1 MKPEA
6 HYNTGPNELYLDVR
20 LLQNLSGTA
29 KWGKVLA
36 VLGFILSGFI
46 LVFGL
51 FMQQML
57 QSPGRAERVADVGL
71 SGFTI
76 VVYAFVALVY
86 FFPSLYLYNFASG
99 MQQGVQERSRQ
110 KVGKAIG
117 KLRVLFKFLVIMLLL
132 FLVLFAISL
141 VMLGTGLSDFSLQ

>member
-1 MKPEA
+1 MIPEPN
-6 HYNTGPNELYLDVR
+6 NTSPNELYLDVR
-20 LLQNLSGTA
+20 LLQHLTDTA

-57 QSPGRAERVADVGL
+57 QSSGMEGRVPDVGL

-76 VVYAFVALVY
+76 VVYTFVALVY
-86 FFPSLYLYNFASG
+86 FFPSLYLYNFASS
-99 MQQGVQERSRQ
+99 MQKGVQERSRQ

-117 KLRVLFKFLVIMLLL
+117 KLRILFKFLVIMLLL
-132 FLVLFAISL
+132 FLLLFAISL
-141 VMLGTGLSDFSLQ
+141 LMLATGVTVPQM

>member
-1 MKPEA
+1 MRPET
-6 HYNTGPNELYLDVR
+6 HNDTGPNELYLDVS
-20 LLQNLSGTA
+20 LLQSLSDTA

-57 QSPGRAERVADVGL
+57 KSPGMEERAADVGL
-71 SGFTI
+71 SGFTL

-86 FFPSLYLYNFASG
+86 FFPSLYLYNFASS

-110 KVGKAIG
+110 KVGKAISR
-117 KLRVLFKFLVIMLLL
+117 LRILFKFMVIMLLL
-132 FLVLFAISL
+132 FLVLFAVSL
-141 VMLGTGLSDFSLQ
+141 LMLATGVTELEL